1 MSVRPHRIRLHIENL
16 RSQPPVF
23 HITPERFEDACRRHP
38 DLAARLDTTT
48 CWDNETFD
56 RDMRTAEVLIG
67 WRFPHD
73 RFAERAPH
81 LRWIQMTGAGI
92 EHVMPLDWLPPEATL
107 TNNAGVHAF
116 KAGEFIAMGILAL
129 NTRLPFFATNK
140 ERRRWDK
147 FFATAVPDKT
157 LVVIGVGHM
166 GTAGAERAKGLG
178 MRVIG
183 VRASGRPS
191 PHVNEMVTPDRLH
204 EVLPRADILL
214 VSVPLTRE
222 TRGMLGR
229 RELDLLKP
237 EAGLINVARAGVV
250 DYAALA
256 EKLHAGELS
265 GAILDVFDPEPLPA
279 DSFLWDT
286 PNLILT
292 PHVSSDDAER
302 YIPLTL
308 DFFFENLDR
317 YLLEQPLRNAVDRA
331 RWY

>member
-1 MSVRPHRIRLHIENL
+1 
-16 RSQPPVF
+16 
-23 HITPERFEDACRRHP
+23 
-38 DLAARLDTTT
+38 
-48 CWDNETFD
+48 
-56 RDMRTAEVLIG
+56 MRTAEVLIG

-73 RFAERAPH
+73 RFADRAPH

-191 PHVNEMVTPDRLH
+191 PHVDEMVTPDRLH
-204 EVLPRADILL
+204 EVLPRAEILL
-214 VSVPLTRE
+214 VSVPAHPRDPGPAWPARAQFTQARGRADQCRARGRGGLRSARRE
-222 TRGMLGR
+222 TPCG
-229 RELDLLKP
+229 
-237 EAGLINVARAGVV
+237 
-250 DYAALA
+250 
-256 EKLHAGELS
+256 
-265 GAILDVFDPEPLPA
+265 
-279 DSFLWDT
+279 
-286 PNLILT
+286 
-292 PHVSSDDAER
+292 
-302 YIPLTL
+302 
-308 DFFFENLDR
+308 
-317 YLLEQPLRNAVDRA
+317 
-331 RWY
+331 